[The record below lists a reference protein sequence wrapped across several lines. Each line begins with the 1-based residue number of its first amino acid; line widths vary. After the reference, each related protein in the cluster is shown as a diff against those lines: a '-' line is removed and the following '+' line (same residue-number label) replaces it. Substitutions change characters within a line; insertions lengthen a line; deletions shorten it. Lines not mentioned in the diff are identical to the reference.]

1 MRETVAPGQTG
12 KPLMDN
18 RNRDNWDSAEAY
30 RTLFRHSADA
40 MFLSDFAGNILFIN
54 QEAVSLFGYDSIAE
68 LENKSSFEFIAP
80 HENDAWKQH
89 LQQIKKTTEPFTS
102 VLTAIQKRGKSL
114 MVEMH
119 SAVVEMEN
127 GQPAILSLAWDVT
140 ERIKAQESL
149 LVERDFAES
158 LIQTAQ
164 VIILVLDPKG
174 RIVRFNPYMEQI
186 TDYQVDEVKGRD
198 WFEAFLPQNSR
209 DQIRVLFSR
218 ALNDLPTENFI
229 TAILTKSGLERLIEW
244 NARALLDREG
254 TLFGLLAVGQDV
266 TDRVKAEE
274 EKAKLGE
281 QLRQAQKMESIG
293 RLAGG
298 IAHDFNNLLTP
309 ILGYTEA
316 LLEELPA
323 EDPHHGD
330 LLEIMEAANQ
340 ARDLTRQLLA
350 FGRKQVLE
358 LKTIGLNTVISGMEK
373 MLRRLIGEDIE
384 VHIMLEPALGSIKA
398 DRSQIQQII
407 LNMAINA
414 RDSMPNG
421 GKLTVETTNTVL
433 DSETTRSH
441 PHVRPGAYVM
451 LSVSDSGIGMDKE
464 TLNKI
469 FEPFFTTKD
478 QGTGTGLGLAMVY
491 GIVKQHGGHIWVYSE
506 PNRGST
512 FKVYLPLSDEDVDF
526 EEGHYYSL
534 QTPRARQGEVVLL
547 VEDEPSVL
555 GLATKLLK
563 KQGYQVIEARTAKDA
578 IQIADAHGSNI
589 HLLLTDIIMPEMNGR
604 DLYRHLAEGNP
615 SMKALFMSG
624 YTGNVIAQ
632 HGILEHGIHFLQKP
646 FSILSLSQKVR
657 EALDA

>member
-1 MRETVAPGQTG
+1 ME
-12 KPLMDN
+12 N
-18 RNRDNWDSAEAY
+18 RNRENWDSAEAY
-30 RTLFRHSADA
+30 RTLFRHSSDA
-40 MFLSDFAGNILFIN
+40 MFLSDFEGNILLVN
-54 QEAVSLFGYDSIAE
+54 QEALGLFGYDSPAE
-68 LENKSSFEFIAP
+68 LESKSTFEFIAP
-80 HENDAWKQH
+80 HDSEAWQLH
-89 LQQIKKTTEPFTS
+89 LSKLTETKEPFTS
-102 VLTAIQKRGKSL
+102 VMTAIQKRGKSL
-114 MVEMH
+114 TVEMH
-119 SAVVEMEN
+119 SAVVKMEN
-127 GQPAILSLAWDVT
+127 GEPAVLSLAWDVT

-149 LVERDFAES
+149 LSERDFAES

-174 RIVRFNPYMEQI
+174 RIVRFNPYMEQV
-186 TDYQVDEVKGRD
+186 TGYKLDEVKGRD
-198 WFEAFLPQNSR
+198 WFEAFLPQKGR
-209 DQIRVLFSR
+209 DQIRMLFSR
-218 ALNDLPTENFI
+218 ALNDLPTENLI
-229 TAILTKSGLERLIEW
+229 TPIQTLSGPERLIEW
-244 NARALLDREG
+244 HNRALLDHEG
-254 TLFGLLAVGQDV
+254 TLFGMLAVGQDV
-266 TDRVKAEE
+266 TDRIKAEE
-274 EKAKLGE
+274 EKAKLAE

-309 ILGYTEA
+309 IIGYAEA
-316 LLEELPA
+316 LIEELPA

-340 ARDLTRQLLA
+340 ARDLTKQLLA

-358 LKTIGLNTVISGMEK
+358 LKTVSLNTVLSGMEK

-384 VHIMLEPALGSIKA
+384 VHMMLEPALGSVKA

-414 RDSMPNG
+414 RDSMPKG
-421 GKLTVETTNTVL
+421 GRLTIESANTVL
-433 DSETTRSH
+433 DAETTRIH
-441 PHVRPGAYVM
+441 PHVHPGAYVM
-451 LSVSDSGIGMDKE
+451 LSVSDTGSGMDKE

-506 PNRGST
+506 PDRGST
-512 FKVYLPLSDEDVDF
+512 FKVFLPLSDEEVDF
-526 EEGHYYSL
+526 EEGHFFSL

-555 GLATKLLK
+555 GLATKLLT
-563 KQGYQVIEARTAKDA
+563 KQGYQVIEAKTAKDA
-578 IQIADAHGSNI
+578 IQIADAHAGSI

-604 DLYRHLAEGNP
+604 DLYRHLAEGHP
-615 SMKALFMSG
+615 ALKVLFMSG

-632 HGILEHGIHFLQKP
+632 HGILEPGIHFLQKP

-657 EALDA
+657 EALDS